1 MAANHQ
7 FRNSLNG
14 FNKEDVVRYLD
25 YLNSKHDSEC
35 NQLKSEIQSLKK
47 ELDALSFQI
56 SQAALTSESAN
67 EANKRY
73 ANLEAE
79 NQRLLAALEE
89 AKKAPPAPVIDSS
102 LELEAYRRAER
113 AERLAQERATQLY
126 QQAHGIIA
134 DITAKAD
141 EAVANISH
149 ASDAFNAQ
157 LSELQNTV
165 TSNKQS
171 LQSAAAALY
180 QVCPTSDKE

>member
-1 MAANHQ
+1 MASVHH
-7 FRNSLNG
+7 FRTAFRG
-14 FNKEDVVRYLD
+14 FNREDVVQYIE
-25 YLNSKHDSEC
+25 YMNNQHNTKIEKLNE
-35 NQLKSEIQSLKK
+35 QLAAAQAQSADP
-47 ELDALSFQI
+47 ELLARLE
-56 SQAALTSESAN
+56 AAEARCAQREAQLGAESAPVTTSE
-67 EANKRY
+67 E
-73 ANLEAE
+73 
-79 NQRLLAALEE
+79 
-89 AKKAPPAPVIDSS
+89 
-102 LELEAYRRAER
+102 ELEAYRRAER

-126 QQAHGIIA
+126 QQTHGIIA
-134 DITAKAD
+134 DITARAD